1 MKVFFDLIGCRLN
14 QAEIEQYAAQF
25 RSQGHEITGSRENAD
40 LIIINTC
47 AVTAAAASDSREK
60 IRIAGNNPKA
70 QIIVTGC
77 WSDMDSETA
86 AALPGV
92 VKIIPNQKK
101 DFLPSIILGISPEQ
115 FDLEPIKR
123 EPLPGVHAR
132 TRAFIKVQDGCDNFC
147 TFCVTRLVRGKA
159 RSVSFEEILQR
170 IQSVQLADG
179 KEIVLTGVNLGA
191 WGLDLN
197 PRTDLTGLLKRI
209 LMETDIPRIRLSS
222 LETWNLTEDFVRLWE
237 NPRLCPHF
245 HIPLQS
251 GSESVL
257 KRMVRRTR
265 LSDFRELVRQ
275 ARSLDPGFAIT
286 TDVIVGF
293 PGETEQEFQQTLD
306 FIREINFSGGHVF
319 PFSSRPGTAAARM
332 DGKITG
338 RIVKERSRILR
349 DEFLKQKDRFYQSF
363 VGETMRVLWENSSVY
378 ENNNWELHG
387 MTGNY
392 LTIKSHFP
400 KRLQNEISEVKI
412 EHYDGKSLTGLIL

>member
-1 MKVFFDLIGCRLN
+1 VKVFFDLIGCRLN

-60 IRIAGNNPKA
+60 IRIAGNNKKA

-101 DFLPSIILGISPEQ
+101 DFLPSIILGISPEL

>member
-275 ARSLDPGFAIT
+275 ARSLDPAFAIT

-412 EHYDGKSLTGLIL
+412 EHYDGKLLTGLIL

>member
-1 MKVFFDLIGCRLN
+1 VKVFFDLIGCRLN

-257 KRMVRRTR
+257 KRMARRTR

-275 ARSLDPGFAIT
+275 ARYLDPAFAIT

>member
-60 IRIAGNNPKA
+60 IRIAGNNKKA

-101 DFLPSIILGISPEQ
+101 DFLPSIILGISPEL

-257 KRMVRRTR
+257 KRMARRTR

-275 ARSLDPGFAIT
+275 ARYLDPAFAIT

-338 RIVKERSRILR
+338 GIVKERSRILR

>member
-257 KRMVRRTR
+257 KRMARRTR

-275 ARSLDPGFAIT
+275 ARSLDPAFAIT

>member
-25 RSQGHEITGSRENAD
+25 RSQGHEITGSREDAD
-40 LIIINTC
+40 MIIINTC

-60 IRIAGNNPKA
+60 IRNAGNNPKA

-77 WSDMDSETA
+77 WSDMDPQTA
-86 AALPGV
+86 AAMPGV

-101 DFLPSIILGISPEQ
+101 DFLPSITLGISPEL

-123 EPLPGVHAR
+123 EPLPGIHAR

-159 RSVSFEEILQR
+159 RSVSYEEILQR

-197 PRTDLTGLLKRI
+197 PRNDLTGLLKRI

-222 LETWNLTEDFVRLWE
+222 LETWNLTEEFVRLWE

-257 KRMVRRTR
+257 KRMTRRTK
-265 LSDFRELVRQ
+265 LSDFRNLVRQ
-275 ARSLDPGFAIT
+275 ARSLDPAFAIT

-293 PGETEQEFQQTLD
+293 PGETELEFNQTLD

-338 RIVKERSRILR
+338 RIIKERSRILR
-349 DEFLKQKDRFYQSF
+349 EEFQDQKDRFYQSF
-363 VGETMRVLWENSSVY
+363 IGKKMSVLWENSLVY
-378 ENNNWELHG
+378 ENKNWELHG

-392 LTIKSHFP
+392 LTVKAHFP
-400 KRLQNEISEVKI
+400 KRLQNEISDVRI
-412 EHYDGKSLTGLIL
+412 ERYDGKSLTGSIL

>member
-257 KRMVRRTR
+257 KRMARRTR

-275 ARSLDPGFAIT
+275 ARYLDPAFAIT

>member
-60 IRIAGNNPKA
+60 IRIAGNNKKA

-101 DFLPSIILGISPEQ
+101 DFLPSIILGISPEL

-257 KRMVRRTR
+257 KRMARRTR

-275 ARSLDPGFAIT
+275 ARYLDPAFAIT

>member
-257 KRMVRRTR
+257 KRMARRTR

-412 EHYDGKSLTGLIL
+412 EHYDGKLLTGLIL

>member
-1 MKVFFDLIGCRLN
+1 VKVFFDLKGCRLN

-101 DFLPSIILGISPEQ
+101 DFLPSIILGISPEL

-222 LETWNLTEDFVRLWE
+222 LETWNLTEDFVSLWV

-245 HIPLQS
+245 HFPLQS

-319 PFSSRPGTAAARM
+319 PFSSRHGTAADRM

>member
-257 KRMVRRTR
+257 KRMARRTR

>member
-275 ARSLDPGFAIT
+275 ARSLDPAFAIT